1 MKTRL
6 KSKKKL
12 IYLKENLEEL
22 KLKKPKSQPKSKVL
36 ANIFSKFKLKKFSLN
51 KNLMVV

>member
-1 MKTRL
+1 MKTKL

-12 IYLKENLEEL
+12 INSKENLEEL
-22 KLKKPKSQPKSKVL
+22 KLKKPKCQPKNKVL
-36 ANIFSKFKLKKFSLN
+36 ANIFSKFKVKKFSLN